1 MNPGRSVWIYL
12 DIPHEPGSSDL
23 LEHLQTSEK
32 TIAICKFGEGAAD
45 LGIGPPPG
53 MPASNLGFS
62 DLAIDEDGIIR
73 RSLLVGDGDPDSIC
87 NTRISFALKLAWRY
101 LDALGIKSHVK
112 ENGDIIL
119 GETRLP
125 RLDSHS
131 GGYLGV
137 DAGGYQILL
146 NYRSLR
152 QMTKQV
158 TLMAVQI
165 DPNWVRDHIVLIGA
179 IAPSAKDSF
188 YTPYSAGRQENHTM
202 PGVVV
207 HAQIVSQILSA
218 VVDGRPLFWVWP
230 DWAEWLWI

>member
-1 MNPGRSVWIYL
+1 
-12 DIPHEPGSSDL
+12 
-23 LEHLQTSEK
+23 
-32 TIAICKFGEGAAD
+32 
-45 LGIGPPPG
+45 